1 MKKKF
6 GLVFMA
12 FVLLIVAN
20 IVNVGFVDAGTSNYK
35 VTKYKSYAAVQKHY
49 SRNSMTLT
57 KECGFSFQ
65 KVRTKFGKKK
75 VMYVYSPGCDAS
87 ATKMGVYIKH
97 GNKIYK
103 IQDFVGYPEGISKDG
118 KYLYVSQ
125 GSIGS
130 EICVYK
136 NGIYK
141 QLKFIQD
148 PKPKQTENLKKKYK
162 IRGDFKYL
170 RK

>member
-6 GLVFMA
+6 GLIFMA

-20 IVNVGFVDAGTSNYK
+20 IANAGFVNAETSNYK
-35 VTKYKSYAAVQKHY
+35 MTKYKSYAAVQKYY
-49 SRNSMTLT
+49 SRHSMTT
-57 KECGFSFQ
+57 MKQCGFSFQ
-65 KVRTKFGKKK
+65 KIRTKFGRKK

-87 ATKMGVYIKH
+87 ATEMGIYMKE
-97 GNKIYK
+97 GNKIYFFQK
-103 IQDFVGYPEGISKDG
+103 FVGYPEGISKDG

-125 GSIGS
+125 GSLGS

-148 PKPKQTENLKKKYK
+148 PKPEQIENLKKKYK
-162 IRGDFKYL
+162 IQGEFEYSK
-170 RK
+170 K

>member
-6 GLVFMA
+6 GFICMA
-12 FVLLIVAN
+12 FVLLIAVNIAN
-20 IVNVGFVDAGTSNYK
+20 VSFADAKTSAYK
-35 VTKYKSYAAVQKHY
+35 VTKYKSYAAVQKYYIHHGTGM
-49 SRNSMTLT
+49 NQ
-57 KECGFSFQ
+57 CGYRFQ
-65 KVRTKFGKKK
+65 KLRTKFGRKK
-75 VMYVYSPGCDAS
+75 VMLAYSPGCDES
-87 ATKMGVYIKH
+87 ATEMGVYIKK
-97 GNKIYK
+97 GNKIYL
-103 IQDFVGYPEGISKDG
+103 IQTFVGFPDGISKDG

-130 EICVYK
+130 EIRVYK

-162 IRGDFKYL
+162 IRGDFEYL
-170 RK
+170 KK